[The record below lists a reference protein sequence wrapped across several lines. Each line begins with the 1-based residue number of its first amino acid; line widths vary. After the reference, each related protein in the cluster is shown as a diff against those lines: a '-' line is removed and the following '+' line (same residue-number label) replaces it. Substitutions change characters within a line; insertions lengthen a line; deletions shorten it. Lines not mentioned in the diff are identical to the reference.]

1 MKNSLHYLIMFLL
14 TSLVVAQP
22 RNPTPK
28 FEVGCG
34 AIYMMS
40 RIDYS
45 KGWGV
50 GLHGSWNFSSRYG
63 LILACGSTNVT
74 AESGDSS
81 KTVLSIIGGIQIH
94 FRPGE
99 SVVGFTSIGMG
110 FLSDYDDPLFVFSG
124 GLKIRLHKKWGVMLE
139 IKDYH
144 TDIGIPFFT
153 FPRSRIAVSGQGMS
167 RYLELKIGINYLIGK
182 TQSQQRTRQ
191 PGKPPFR

>member
-1 MKNSLHYLIMFLL
+1 MKNSLHCLIIFLL
-14 TSLVVAQP
+14 TSLVFAQP
-22 RNPTPK
+22 KNPTPK
-28 FEVGCG
+28 FELGGGV
-34 AIYMMS
+34 IYLMP
-40 RIDYS
+40 REDY
-45 KGWGV
+45 KNGWGV
-50 GLHGSWNFSSRYG
+50 GLNGSWNFSSSYG
-63 LILACGSTNVT
+63 LIIACGSTNVP

-81 KTVLSIIGGIQIH
+81 KTVQSVIAGIQIH

-124 GLKIRLHKKWGVMLE
+124 GFRVHLHKKWGVMLE

-182 TQSQQRTRQ
+182 TQS
-191 PGKPPFR
+191 K